1 MANADVLLMF
11 AADDDEFE
19 EELFEDEDLNMLF
32 AAVGPFTRRQLNR
45 VKGYFEVTVPTYAP
59 YEFQLA
65 GNVAIKCL
73 GFEHRLIYSG
83 ILSKATNKL
92 TEHLLASVARHL
104 WFKSISRL
112 VDTVLQ
118 TLH

>member
-1 MANADVLLMF
+1 MF

-73 GFEHRLIYSG
+73 GFEQ
-83 ILSKATNKL
+83 TD
-92 TEHLLASVARHL
+92 LLGYFVKGN
-104 WFKSISRL
+104 KSINRTLTCISC
-112 VDTVLQ
+112 Q
-118 TLH
+118 TFVV